1 MSTSCWVIG
10 RHSASLYCNFISLV
24 PTVLATIFCMI
35 LVRLFLFIHFSQ
47 AIRAE
52 LFSRSYISGSVW
64 NFQLAW
70 SIFLPVVGNNE
81 GLLYSTF
88 LLFFFPW
95 GIKTNQNYICSR
107 FFFFFFL
114 LPGTFCQTRSLSKQ
128 TIDYVVHSSVLT
140 LAITELNF
148 TVIEKKYICTY
159 LLTLAC
165 PPHAYSVF
173 SQLTISDTQFSLAL
187 EIAPLPYNVDFVQ

>member
-1 MSTSCWVIG
+1 MDQFEIFNWLGLFFYLLWVIMKACFTP
-10 RHSASLYCNFISLV
+10 HFCYFSFHEELKQIK
-24 PTVLATIFCMI
+24 TIFVPGFC
-35 LVRLFLFIHFSQ
+35 
-47 AIRAE
+47 
-52 LFSRSYISGSVW
+52 
-64 NFQLAW
+64 
-70 SIFLPVVGNNE
+70 
-81 GLLYSTF
+81 
-88 LLFFFPW
+88 
-95 GIKTNQNYICSR
+95 
-107 FFFFFFL
+107 FFFFL

-159 LLTLAC
+159 LYTLAC

-187 EIAPLPYNVDFVQ
+187 EIAPLPYNLDFVQ